1 MSTERNIDDLLK
13 EDEAR
18 LKAKR
23 KRLSTFGKALEDA
36 RAASVKA
43 ADTAAEILDA
53 GDLTRADIA
62 KVFAL
67 SKGRALDA
75 HSGRAASRSVG
86 VSGAVASTVG
96 ARRRPATLRLDQ
108 YRSVGLARSR
118 DASDDRTRTE
128 QCELDNESDH
138 QNRENDKDDCHAS
151 GMVSPFSRDFVCEG
165 FPR

>member
-1 MSTERNIDDLLK
+1 MSTERNIDDLLN

-67 SKGRALDA
+67 SKGERSTLIPAA
-75 HSGRAASRSVG
+75 QRRAAS
-86 VSGAVASTVG
+86 ASAAQSPVQSAHAEHEPNYSAANT
-96 ARRRPATLRLDQ
+96 DQ
-108 YRSVGLARSR
+108 
-118 DASDDRTRTE
+118 
-128 QCELDNESDH
+128 
-138 QNRENDKDDCHAS
+138 
-151 GMVSPFSRDFVCEG
+151 
-165 FPR
+165 

>member
-67 SKGRALDA
+67 SKGERSTLIPAA
-75 HSGRAASRSVG
+75 QRRAAAGSAAQSPVQSSHG
-86 VSGAVASTVG
+86 EDQPHYGSTN
-96 ARRRPATLRLDQ
+96 TDQ
-108 YRSVGLARSR
+108 
-118 DASDDRTRTE
+118 
-128 QCELDNESDH
+128 
-138 QNRENDKDDCHAS
+138 
-151 GMVSPFSRDFVCEG
+151 
-165 FPR
+165 